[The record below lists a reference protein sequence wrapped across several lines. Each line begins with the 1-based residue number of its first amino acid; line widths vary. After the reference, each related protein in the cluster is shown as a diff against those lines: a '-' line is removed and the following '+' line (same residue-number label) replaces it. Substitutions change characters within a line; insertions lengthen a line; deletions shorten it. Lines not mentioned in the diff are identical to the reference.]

1 VTIARAVLIFGPG
14 AQESAYLD
22 GAPAEK
28 RKPVVDGST
37 EAAVEFRE
45 LGHGIGDRTRPA
57 EVSNRFDIEGTIPIK
72 RKRLKVIEMKRK
84 SQSILRAVAAPPSA
98 TQRPS
103 LASLSVS
110 HGKRVRLWRMLYGH
124 GPRNG
129 TLAVL
134 PLDQG
139 LEHGPADFFPNPAAV
154 DTDFQFRL
162 AVEGDYSAIALG
174 IGLADKYMKE
184 YAGRI
189 PLILKLN
196 GKTNIADDGDAVSS
210 LSANVEDA
218 VRLGADA
225 VGFTLYVGSPRED
238 AGIRDFQKVRQDCE
252 RLGMPVVMWAYPRG
266 RAINARGGKGT
277 LYAQDYAARVAEEM
291 GADLVKLH
299 EPEEDNERCPEPYRS
314 LKEAAPERL
323 RRVVRSAGRVMVLFS
338 GGVKQDNDAAV
349 LRKVSSYMEA
359 GATGV
364 MFGRN
369 MWLRP
374 FDQAVALTR
383 QVHRILGRHPR

>member
-1 VTIARAVLIFGPG
+1 MERRARHV
-14 AQESAYLD
+14 
-22 GAPAEK
+22 
-28 RKPVVDGST
+28 
-37 EAAVEFRE
+37 
-45 LGHGIGDRTRPA
+45 

-84 SQSILRAVAAPPSA
+84 SQSILRAVAAPPAA

-277 LYAQDYAARVAEEM
+277 LYAQDYAARVAEEL

-383 QVHRILGRHPR
+383 QVHRILARHPR